1 MKILLTSFL
10 FSPSIGGIE
19 TVSMILARE
28 FIAAGHEV
36 RVATLTPGET
46 VPDPGFEIMRRPS
59 FSQLRE
65 AMRWCD
71 VCFQSNISLQL
82 AQPLL
87 VVRRPWIIV
96 HHTWIPYG
104 PFGRHRLVDDLK
116 RLLLRAAHSISIS
129 TAVAESLPV
138 PSRLIPNPYNSA
150 TFYLRP
156 EIARTK
162 PLVAYG
168 RLVSDKGFDVLIQAL
183 ARLGELGHRPPLTLI
198 GSGPEREALVRQ
210 AESLGVRG
218 QIDFV
223 PALTGAPLAE
233 QLNAHEI
240 LIIPSRWKEP
250 FGVVA
255 LEGIACGCVVA
266 GSQEGG
272 LRDAIGAC
280 GLTYPNGDSEALAQA
295 LARLLAE
302 PELVAEL
309 RGAAEGHLEKHQ
321 PQIVAR
327 NYLDFFES
335 VRARK

>member
-1 MKILLTSFL
+1 VKILLTSFL

-36 RVATLTPGET
+36 RVATLTPGVT
-46 VPDPGFEIMRRPS
+46 VPDPGFEIMRQPS

-87 VVRRPWIIV
+87 VVRRPWVVV

-104 PFGRHRLVDDLK
+104 PRGPKGWVNDLK

-138 PSRLIPNPYNSA
+138 PSRLIPNPYDSV
-150 TFYLRP
+150 TFRLRP

-168 RLVSDKGFDVLIQAL
+168 RLVSDKGFDILMRAL
-183 ARLGELGHRPPLTLI
+183 ARLRELGHQPPLTLI
-198 GSGPEREALVRQ
+198 GSGPEKAALVEQ
-210 AESLGVRG
+210 AEELGVRG
-218 QIDFV
+218 QVNFV
-223 PALTGAPLAE
+223 DALTGVPLAE

-240 LIIPSRWKEP
+240 LVIPSRWKEP

-255 LEGIACGCVVA
+255 LEGIACGCVAV
-266 GSQEGG
+266 GSQDGG

-295 LARLLAE
+295 LARLLGQ
-302 PELVAEL
+302 PELVMQLRQTAE
-309 RGAAEGHLEKHQ
+309 AHLEKHQ
-321 PQIVAR
+321 PQTVAR
-327 NYLDFFES
+327 SYLEFFES
-335 VRARK
+335 VIDPK